1 MIKCQTTLFVS
12 YVLPCSEID
21 LPATDGSFAENLV
34 LDSNTDSDKLT
45 KMPPSATLGI
55 KDDKAESNIS

>member
-1 MIKCQTTLFVS
+1 MKCQTALFVL

-21 LPATDGSFAENLV
+21 LPGTDGSFAESLV
-34 LDSNTDSDKLT
+34 LDSDKLT